1 MVVLKDG
8 NYKMMKEDVLWIEEN
23 RIQNAGIAR
32 DNCKEGSWGWMYW
45 SNVRAALIRRLNRL
59 VNDLTE

>member
-1 MVVLKDG
+1 
-8 NYKMMKEDVLWIEEN
+8 MMKEDVLWIEEN

>member
-1 MVVLKDG
+1 MGVG
-8 NYKMMKEDVLWIEEN
+8 MITEEEIYNSKN

-32 DNCKEGSWGWMYW
+32 DNCKEGSWGWTYW
-45 SNVRAALIRRLNRL
+45 NNVRGALIRRLNRL

>member
-1 MVVLKDG
+1 MIT
-8 NYKMMKEDVLWIEEN
+8 KEDVLWIEEN

-32 DNCKEGSWGWMYW
+32 DNCKEGSWGWTYW
-45 SNVRAALIRRLNRL
+45 NNVRGALVRRLNRL

>member
-32 DNCKEGSWGWMYW
+32 DNCKEGSWGWTYW
-45 SNVRAALIRRLNRL
+45 NNVRGALVRRLNRL
-59 VNDLTE
+59 VNNSTE